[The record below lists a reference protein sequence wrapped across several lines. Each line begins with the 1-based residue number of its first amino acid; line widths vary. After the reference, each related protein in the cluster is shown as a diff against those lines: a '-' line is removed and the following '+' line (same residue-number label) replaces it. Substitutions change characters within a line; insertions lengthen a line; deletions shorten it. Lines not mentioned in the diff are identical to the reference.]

1 MNPLRLM
8 QPLSDDV
15 MYWHNKGLS
24 QFGIAQKL
32 KINYWEAQ
40 QIIEKELK
48 EDFDS
53 LFRGGNVE

>member
-1 MNPLRLM
+1 MNPLNLM

-32 KINYWEAQ
+32 KIPSWTAKEV
-40 QIIEKELK
+40 IEEELK
-48 EDFDS
+48 QDYDS
-53 LFRGGNVE
+53 LFRGS